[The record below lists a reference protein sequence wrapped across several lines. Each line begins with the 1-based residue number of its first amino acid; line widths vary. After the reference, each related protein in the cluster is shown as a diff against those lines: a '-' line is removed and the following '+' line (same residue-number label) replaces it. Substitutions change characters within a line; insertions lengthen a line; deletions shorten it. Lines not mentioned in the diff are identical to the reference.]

1 MLKLSPE
8 TAVAATI
15 DLLKT
20 VGCTGELDCGCR
32 LCCAWYQAEYER
44 TPDVLK
50 RAMKLPPDVSRV
62 PKDGL
67 STTDHSLGGAEHG

>member
-1 MLKLSPE
+1 MLQLSSE

-32 LCCAWYQAEYER
+32 LCCARYQAEYER
-44 TPDVLK
+44 TPDVLR
-50 RAMKLPPDVSRV
+50 RAVDNEKKL
-62 PKDGL
+62 K
-67 STTDHSLGGAEHG
+67 GAPIERR

>member
-1 MLKLSPE
+1 MLHLHPE

-15 DLLKT
+15 DLLRT

-32 LCCAWYQAEYER
+32 LCCARFDSEYER

-50 RAMKLPPDVSRV
+50 RATKSSDGSRV

-67 STTDHSLGGAEHG
+67 SITE

>member
-1 MLKLSPE
+1 MLKLHPE
-8 TAVAATI
+8 TALVATI

-32 LCCAWYQAEYER
+32 LCCARFDAEYER
-44 TPDVLK
+44 TPDFYR
-50 RAMKLPPDVSRV
+50 RAMKSSDGSRV

>member
-1 MLKLSPE
+1 MLKLSHE
-8 TAVAATI
+8 TALVATI

-32 LCCAWYQAEYER
+32 LCCARFDAEYER

-50 RAMKLPPDVSRV
+50 RSMKLPTDGSRV

-67 STTDHSLGGAEHG
+67 

>member
-1 MLKLSPE
+1 MFMLDPQL
-8 TAVAATI
+8 ALVATI
-15 DLLKT
+15 DLLRT

-32 LCCAWYQAEYER
+32 LCCARYQAEYAR

-50 RAMKLPPDVSRV
+50 RAMKLPTDGSRV

-67 STTDHSLGGAEHG
+67 STTE